1 MALLKY
7 KDVLILCKD
16 KIKEA
21 MAPLRAREMKKK
33 AELEVCKI
41 ESQIAEG
48 EQKIQELASEY
59 PIDFHKM
66 IDAID
71 DLDLVKRRKEQ
82 FELIIEEMFGED
94 GEWYI

>member
-7 KDVLILCKD
+7 KDVLVLCKE

-21 MAPLRAREMKKK
+21 LAPLRAREMKKK

-41 ESQIAEG
+41 DSSIAEK
-48 EQKIQELASEY
+48 EQKIQEIASEY

-71 DLDLVKRRKEQ
+71 ELELIKRRKEQ
-82 FELIIEEMFGED
+82 FEQIIDEMFGED
-94 GEWYI
+94 E